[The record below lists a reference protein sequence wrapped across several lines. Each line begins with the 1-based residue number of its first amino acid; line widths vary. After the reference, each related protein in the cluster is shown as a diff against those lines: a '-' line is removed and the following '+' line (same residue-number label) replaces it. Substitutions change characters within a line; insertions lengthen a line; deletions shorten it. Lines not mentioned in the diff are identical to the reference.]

1 VVTKKAGKRGRKAI
15 VAKDVERRRAKGI
28 YFNLVLLASLIVT
41 IFLTSMF
48 GSVGPIGY
56 NTPNNID
63 KMPPQAV
70 FDILIGQG
78 ARWNQTYSIIVLEVR
93 LPRIVM
99 AALVGCALGVAGAIM
114 QALFRNPM
122 ADPYV
127 LGLSSGAALGAS
139 ATLVVPITVFTV
151 VGAGVAIQFS
161 NTEVLLPF
169 LTFAG
174 SLGTIFLV
182 YNIARTGG
190 KVNTDTLLLSGIAVS
205 AFLGSIVM
213 FLLFVKEKQFGS
225 LFFWMLGGFSGIN
238 WEKVAVIA
246 PVVLV
251 CVIVTAFYR
260 KDLNLLLTG
269 EDTAKHLGMDV
280 EKVKQTLLVL
290 ASLLTGISV
299 AFAGIIGFVGLIV
312 PHIVRLRV
320 GPDHRYLILAS
331 ALAGAIFLV
340 WVDTI
345 ARTILGQSE
354 LPVGIITAMSGG
366 PFFLYLLRTSRRSG
380 RWMFGG

>member
-1 VVTKKAGKRGRKAI
+1 VVTKKTGKRRRKAI

-28 YFNLVLLASLIVT
+28 YFNLVLLVSLIVT

-56 NTPNNID
+56 NTPSNID

-78 ARWNQTYSIIVLEVR
+78 ARWDQTYSVIVLEVR

-99 AALVGCALGVAGAIM
+99 AAFVGCALGVAGAIM

-139 ATLVVPITVFTV
+139 ATLVVPVTVFTV
-151 VGAGVAIQFS
+151 VGAGVVIQFS
-161 NTEVLLPF
+161 STEVLLPF

>member
-1 VVTKKAGKRGRKAI
+1 VVTKKKGEKGHKVI
-15 VAKDVERRRAKGI
+15 GAKDAERRRAKGI
-28 YFNLVLLASLIVT
+28 YFNLILLGSLIVT
-41 IFLTSMF
+41 IFLTAMF

-56 NTPNNID
+56 NTPSNID

-70 FDILIGQG
+70 FDILTGQG
-78 ARWNQTYSIIVLEVR
+78 ARWNDTYSVVVLEVR

-139 ATLVVPITVFTV
+139 ATLAVPVTVLTV
-151 VGAGVAIQFS
+151 AVAGVTIQS
-161 NTEVLLPF
+161 STPEVLLPF

-190 KVNTDTLLLSGIAVS
+190 KVSTDTLLLSGIAVS

-225 LFFWMLGGFSGIN
+225 LFFWMLGGFSGTN
-238 WEKVAVIA
+238 WGKVAVIA

-251 CVIVTAFYR
+251 CVLVTAFYR

-269 EDTAKHLGMDV
+269 EDTAKNLGMDV
-280 EKVKQTLLVL
+280 EKVKRTLLVL

-312 PHIVRLRV
+312 PHFVRLRV

-331 ALAGAIFLV
+331 ALGGAIFLV

-366 PFFLYLLRTSRRSG
+366 PFFLYLLRTSRKSG
-380 RWMFGG
+380 RWMIGG